1 MSLPT
6 AIVVATAM
14 ICFTVLAVVVA
25 AFVWASTH
33 RS

>member
-6 AIVVATAM
+6 ALVVATAM
-14 ICFTVLAVVVA
+14 ICFTVLVVVVT

>member
-1 MSLPT
+1 MTLPT

-14 ICFTVLAVVVA
+14 ICFTALA
-25 AFVWASTH
+25 AFVTALVWMSTH